1 MHPHLIPTLMLAMFL
16 VACASG
22 PATGPADAARP
33 QVVTLP
39 LRASPAVANGI
50 GQVTLAE
57 SKDGTYI
64 SVTVSRVPQWVT
76 RPLHLYTYLYGG
88 SCGVLSP
95 QPERALTKR
104 VLASTPGVR
113 PVLRGPYSVGNT
125 IDTSLQ
131 ELRSAPRAILVRSG
145 PADGGMDL
153 YCGNIG

>member
-1 MHPHLIPTLMLAMFL
+1 MNPHSIPTAVLAMLL

-22 PATGPADAARP
+22 AGTGPADAARP
-33 QVVTLP
+33 QVLTLP
-39 LRASPAVANGI
+39 LHPSPAVANGT

-57 SKDGTYI
+57 SKDATYV
-64 SVTVSRVPQWVT
+64 SVTVSRVPQGMT
-76 RPLHLYTYLYGG
+76 RPVHLYTYLYGG
-88 SCGVLSP
+88 SCERLSP

-104 VLASTPGVR
+104 VLASTPGIR
-113 PVLRGPYSVGNT
+113 PVIRGPYSVGNR
-125 IDTSLQ
+125 IDTPLG